1 MDLINVALDK
11 GQKALSEYESKQC
24 LNAYGI
30 PITKEAL
37 ATSPEDAVSAA
48 ETIGYPV
55 ALKACS
61 PQLMH
66 KSESGVIELGIKD
79 ESGVKSAFQK
89 ISGLVNSDLD
99 GILVQEMISGQ
110 RELVMGLNRDP
121 QFGPCVMFGLGG
133 ILTEVLNDTAFRVAP
148 IDEIDALD
156 MISEIRSRA
165 ILEAFRGQA
174 PADQQILCNSLIALA
189 EIGLKYE
196 SIAEIDVNP
205 MMIIPDG
212 RVVAV
217 DALVIMS
224 S

>member
-11 GQKALSEYESKQC
+11 GQKALSEYESKQF

-30 PITKEAL
+30 PITREAL

-174 PADQQILCNSLIALA
+174 PADQKTLCNSLIALA

>member
-11 GQKALSEYESKQC
+11 GQKALSEYESKQF

-174 PADQQILCNSLIALA
+174 PADQKTLCNSLIALA

>member
-11 GQKALSEYESKQC
+11 GQKALSEYESKQF

-30 PITKEAL
+30 PITREAL

-174 PADQQILCNSLIALA
+174 PADQKALCNSLIALA

-205 MMIIPDG
+205 MIIIPDG